1 MLGTT
6 FTHPCIE
13 GVKRLILNYQEK
25 VRTATE
31 KTNKELRDVAKNYK
45 TTLRRGLDNFEE
57 EPLIDINLSNISF
70 ELDALSK
77 KQEALKA
84 TQKNE
89 AVENF
94 LKFKQDLLEE
104 LSIPES
110 TQRQTPHTIINQIP
124 EILNI
129 LVARYTMEIM
139 QIESKK
145 KEDLENVIEE
155 YKKAMES
162 FLQKIG
168 NESPGSTKLSEPTNF
183 LENISERQKEIES
196 SSQKQVDEK
205 ICKFKE
211 EIINEILRQDITQM
225 EEETVAME
233 EETVATE
240 RERVAM
246 EEETVATEEE
256 TCELDTENMPS
267 IFIDDDGN
275 IKESGQELKLLNDKF
290 VFRENDDD
298 LDFVGIKNEDR
309 VEFQDELPEELLNLL
324 GLNGDEEA
332 DEIGI
337 WNLEEGNPYVQK
349 QFPILFHTKGNNYDD
364 DWIPMTPMTGQ
375 PERIKWNGQFHHRDD
390 HLLIEHEQR
399 RQRGTEEFGIVLSR
413 DKQGIPYTLAAVFS
427 GITKETQ
434 NTIGTADRF
443 ILNIVN
449 IQTILGHNIG
459 DKLNLVPQIDGYKWR
474 NSALHQLG
482 LKRIKGGLI
491 SGIQLCEKI

>member
-13 GVKRLILNYQEK
+13 GVNRLILNYQEK

-31 KTNKELRDVAKNYK
+31 KTNKELRYVAKNYK
-45 TTLRRGLDNFEE
+45 TKLRKGLDNFEE

-77 KQEALKA
+77 KQETLKA

-89 AVENF
+89 AVKNF
-94 LKFKQDLLEE
+94 LKFKQDLFEE

-110 TQRQTPHTIINQIP
+110 TQRQTPYTIINQIP

-162 FLQKIG
+162 SLQKIG
-168 NESPGSTKLSEPTNF
+168 NESPGSTKLSETTNF
-183 LENISERQKEIES
+183 LENISERQKEIKS

-205 ICKFKE
+205 ISKFKE
-211 EIINEILRQDITQM
+211 EIINEIFGQDIAQIEEERVAM
-225 EEETVAME
+225 EEETVATERERVAME
-233 EETVATE
+233 RETVATE

-324 GLNGDEEA
+324 DLND
-332 DEIGI
+332 D
-337 WNLEEGNPYVQK
+337 EEGN
-349 QFPILFHTKGNNYDD
+349 
-364 DWIPMTPMTGQ
+364 
-375 PERIKWNGQFHHRDD
+375 
-390 HLLIEHEQR
+390 
-399 RQRGTEEFGIVLSR
+399 
-413 DKQGIPYTLAAVFS
+413 
-427 GITKETQ
+427 TKESDEEYITENELHI
-434 NTIGTADRF
+434 NTIKHSKILECLIKKEDKIISTKNSYRSVLIDIWKSMPKQKILDTSTFKFKSTNENGEKGYYWNDDIHMSFQNKNALGTLKE
-443 ILNIVN
+443 IINMIKVNELNIKLK
-449 IQTILGHNIG
+449 IKLQTSRM
-459 DKLNLVPQIDGYKWR
+459 VF
-474 NSALHQLG
+474 
-482 LKRIKGGLI
+482 LKMV
-491 SGIQLCEKI
+491 